1 MDKEILQQRARAFDH
16 LFDAVVV
23 TDMQGVV
30 VDWNSGSEELY
41 GYSKEEAIGQP
52 VSILHVPEDTD
63 KITAEVLDAIAKH
76 GKWTGEVR
84 MLHKDGSIGWI
95 ESMVVPL
102 LDDEGSMI
110 GALGINRDISERIR
124 NEEQLVR
131 MAHYDQ
137 LTELPNRTLLIDRL
151 EQVMLHAQRNNS
163 RFALL
168 YIDLDNFK
176 VVNDDAGHA
185 VGDLVLKETAK
196 RLKQA
201 VRASDTVA
209 RIGGDEFVV
218 LLEELHTDDAAAQV
232 AEQIVNGLRES
243 CSVKGYS
250 AKLTGSIGIA
260 IYPDDGKTTDELLSS
275 SDKFMYIA
283 KKSGKDKFSFSN

>member
-1 MDKEILQQRARAFDH
+1 MSNKILDQRARAFDH

-23 TDMQGVV
+23 TDVQGIII
-30 VDWNSGSEELY
+30 DWNSGSEELY

-52 VSILHVPEDTD
+52 VSILHVPEDVD
-63 KITAEVLDAIAKH
+63 KTTAEVLDAVGKH
-76 GKWTGEVR
+76 GKWTGAVR
-84 MLHKDGSIGWI
+84 MLRKDGSIGWV

-102 LDDEGSMI
+102 LDDEGVMT
-110 GALGINRDISERIR
+110 GALGINRDISERIL
-124 NEEQLVR
+124 NEERLAR

-137 LTELPNRTLLIDRL
+137 LTELPNRALLIDRL
-151 EQVMLHAQRNNS
+151 EQVMLHAQRNHS

-176 VVNDDAGHA
+176 VINDDAGHA

-201 VRASDTVA
+201 VRAVDTVA

-218 LLEELHTDDAAAQV
+218 LLEELHTEDAVAQV
-232 AEQIVNGLRES
+232 AEQIIDGLHQP
-243 CSVKGYS
+243 CNVKGYA
-250 AKLTGSIGIA
+250 AKLTGSIGA
-260 IYPDDGKTTDELLSS
+260 AVYPDDGKTSDELLSF
-275 SDKFMYIA
+275 SDKVMYKA
-283 KKSGKDKFSFSN
+283 KKSGKDKFLFSG